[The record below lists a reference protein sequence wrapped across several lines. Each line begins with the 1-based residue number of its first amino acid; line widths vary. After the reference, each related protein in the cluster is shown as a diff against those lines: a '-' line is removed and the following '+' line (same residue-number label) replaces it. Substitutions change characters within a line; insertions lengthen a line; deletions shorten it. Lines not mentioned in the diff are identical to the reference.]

1 MKAGGVT
8 TPLEARQGKAFLLL
22 NPIRE
27 HYLLMKMGWY
37 QDNRIKSNVIH
48 VRLKDGKIWIEED
61 RTEDGI
67 ATDLLQAGVSCEDI
81 VLAFHPPRLR
91 QFTEFATA

>member
-22 NPIRE
+22 DPIRE

-48 VRLKDGKIWIEED
+48 VRLKDGKIWSQLPSIK
-61 RTEDGI
+61 R
-67 ATDLLQAGVSCEDI
+67 S
-81 VLAFHPPRLR
+81 
-91 QFTEFATA
+91 TAMMWACI

>member
-22 NPIRE
+22 DPIRE

-48 VRLKDGKIWIEED
+48 VRLKDGKI
-61 RTEDGI
+61 
-67 ATDLLQAGVSCEDI
+67 
-81 VLAFHPPRLR
+81 
-91 QFTEFATA
+91 

>member
-22 NPIRE
+22 DPIRE

-67 ATDLLQAGVSCEDI
+67 AIDLLQAGVSCEDI